1 MAKEEKSASLGELVQ
16 MAKLPASIL
25 GYFTEELKINSD
37 ALKAYEGDALLP
49 EKTNDE
55 ILRIREIEAVK
66 LRDRIHEINRHIA
79 VIKRMIPTK

>member
-1 MAKEEKSASLGELVQ
+1 MSQIKN
-16 MAKLPASIL
+16 SIL
-25 GYFTEELKINSD
+25 DYFTEELKINSD